1 MEEFEGLK
9 RKIQIMGDIPEDWI
23 PTNIYIDKKGT
34 HYEIPWLLPGHGSE
48 SYEIK
53 DLLRIYRPANGKEET
68 ISGKVRVEYTIDYA
82 TNEIVCAEP
91 LPESWIEKN
100 DYKDNTLGTIYI
112 VIRPDT
118 YPENKKTKLNLFGS
132 IKNPLDPFSVGGKK
146 LQNASFDV
154 KPTKVLRTVVVGAVA
169 LTLLSGCFSVIE
181 TGERGVVLRFGE
193 YKYTMNEGLNFKA
206 PLIDSV
212 YKLQVRD
219 RSYNSD
225 VEVSSKDMQ
234 TIKISSALVYSLDSQ
249 KVGDIYRRY
258 GNNIETTIIKPT
270 VAEIINSTIAQY
282 PIEEFIGKRDEISQ
296 KILGTLK
303 TRLSDIGIDIKSF
316 LITNHDFS
324 DDYNKAIEQKKI
336 AEQAAIT
343 AEYNKQKAQ
352 LDSEANKYR
361 QEGLSKYVLMEKFL
375 DKWDGHMP
383 KVMTS
388 SDSNMSMILDAQ
400 DLK

>member
-1 MEEFEGLK
+1 M
-9 RKIQIMGDIPEDWI
+9 D
-23 PTNIYIDKKGT
+23 DK
-34 HYEIPWLLPGHGSE
+34 
-48 SYEIK
+48 
-53 DLLRIYRPANGKEET
+53 
-68 ISGKVRVEYTIDYA
+68 EYTLK
-82 TNEIVCAEP
+82 TFNHMPEIM
-91 LPESWIEKN
+91 I
-100 DYKDNTLGTIYI
+100 
-112 VIRPDT
+112 
-118 YPENKKTKLNLFGS
+118 
-132 IKNPLDPFSVGGKK
+132 
-146 LQNASFDV
+146 
-154 KPTKVLRTVVVGAVA
+154 PTKVLWEGGKTIYKIPWLTSHPVNEEVKKSLHIYEIDILDERNEVEYVIDGENLVCQKILEKSEIEYVTTNGYSEGSVLISRKAKTISLLERNFDDLFESPEDKEEMKPFLEAQKKWRNRNMPTNPAKVFGTVIGAGLAIA
-169 LTLLSGCFSVIE
+169 LITGCFSIIE

-206 PLIDSV
+206 PFIDSV

-234 TIKISSALVYSLDSQ
+234 TIKISSALVYSLDTQ

-258 GNNIETTIIKPT
+258 GNNIESTIIKPT

-282 PIEEFIGKRDEISQ
+282 PIEEFVSKRDEISQ
-296 KILGTLK
+296 KIMSTLK
-303 TRLSDIGIDIKSF
+303 TRMSDIGIDIKSF

-383 KVMTS
+383 KVLTS
-388 SDSNMSMILDAQ
+388 GDSNMSMILDAQ